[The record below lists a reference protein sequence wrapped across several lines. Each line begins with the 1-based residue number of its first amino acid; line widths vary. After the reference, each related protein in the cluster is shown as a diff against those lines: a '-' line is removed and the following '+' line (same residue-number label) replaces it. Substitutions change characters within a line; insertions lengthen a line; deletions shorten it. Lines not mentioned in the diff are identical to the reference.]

1 MSDIPQ
7 PIPPLRI
14 LIIDDESNIRVQLSL
29 CLEAAGHQV
38 VGHGNV
44 HDALAA
50 ASWQVFDLVF
60 LDIRLGTE
68 NGLDYIPRLL
78 SENPWTKVV
87 VITAYA
93 SVDTAIEAM
102 KRGASDYLAKPFT
115 PSQVQFVTRKIAE
128 RRMLERRVE
137 TLQVAFG
144 DIDPESDMATASP
157 AMERTLDLARQAATS
172 QATVLI
178 RGEPGTGKGRLARAI
193 HAWSKRSK
201 APFATVHCQASASD
215 ALEAELFGLA
225 LKEQRDTAPESLHEA
240 PSGWVHFCDG
250 GTLLLEEIGDLP
262 PSLQPKVLRLLRDKE
277 YERFN
282 DFKTRPANVRV
293 VATTSVDLENA
304 VKHRRFLPDLLLAL
318 DVVHID
324 IPPLRQRPEDVQMLA
339 MRYLTYFAR
348 ENHRTIA
355 GFKPQVW
362 TVLNKHFWPGNV
374 RELRNVIERA
384 VIMCKS
390 EFIELEHLPPNLLGA
405 PSAFSI
411 GDLVPMETI
420 QEMHIRGVVAST
432 RSIRSAAAVL
442 GMHPDTIVRR
452 LKRNGSDPSQIRAQA
467 DDSSSTPPGGS
478 DDQSSQ

>member
-1 MSDIPQ
+1 MTDSPQ
-7 PIPPLRI
+7 PITPLRI

-38 VGHGNV
+38 VGHGNI
-44 HDALAA
+44 HDALAE

-60 LDIRLGTE
+60 LDLRLGTD
-68 NGLDYIPRLL
+68 NGLDFIPRLL
-78 SENPWTKVV
+78 TENPWTNVV

-115 PSQVQFVTRKIAE
+115 PAQVDFVTRKVAE
-128 RRMLERRVE
+128 KRLLERRVE
-137 TLQVAFG
+137 ALQIAFG
-144 DIDPESDMATASP
+144 EMDPESDLATSSP
-157 AMERTLDLARQAATS
+157 AMERALNLARQAATS

-201 APFATVHCQASASD
+201 APFATVHCQASVPDS
-215 ALEAELFGLA
+215 LEAELFGLS
-225 LKEQRDTAPESLHEA
+225 LKEQRESPHEV
-240 PSGWVHFCDG
+240 PGWTHFCDG
-250 GTLLLEEIGDLP
+250 GTLLLEEIADLP

-282 DFKTRPANVRV
+282 DFKTRSANVRI
-293 VATTSVDLENA
+293 VATTSVDLQNA

-324 IPPLRQRPEDVQMLA
+324 IPPLRQRPEDVHMLA
-339 MRYLTYFAR
+339 MKYLAYFSR
-348 ENHRTIA
+348 ENHRSIA
-355 GFKPQVW
+355 GFKLQARE
-362 TVLNKHFWPGNV
+362 VLGKHFWPGNV

-390 EFIELEHLPPNLLGA
+390 DFIELEHLPPNLLGTPTA
-405 PSAFSI
+405 YSI
-411 GDLVPMETI
+411 GDLVSMETV
-420 QEMHIRGVVAST
+420 QDLHIRGVVAST
-432 RSIRSAAAVL
+432 RSIRSAADVL

-452 LKRNGSDPSQIRAQA
+452 LKRSGSDAVQIRAEADQA
-467 DDSSSTPPGGS
+467 TQTPSGATN
-478 DDQSSQ
+478 DQPSK